1 MVKKIWLIIVSLF
14 IFSEFIIQALP
25 RNEYPAVQ
33 VAFIPSGEAEQE
45 VKCFVDVKGAIG
57 HISPTTYAIG
67 KDEKIYIGDDL
78 KKRIAVYD
86 LEGNYIRQINSDKVY
101 IGNLYAIKVDK
112 NGNIFCLT
120 NVEDLFIKLNANGD
134 LIYKKDEKYVPN
146 IYEGFFP
153 YNDYLFYYDKKHK
166 IKCLNPQGENMSDEE
181 INNLLESIKAQE
193 EKTSGVRS
201 IASIQ
206 PQLDNFLKKQSLIFI
221 DGILYSKQMSDYN
234 KLWDTVGSNAEIK
247 GLKETYRKKEMLES
261 DNRLAKTNLTKGAI
275 ITPENMKEYTRYGG
289 IFIGIDKDGNSLWD
303 GSGIV
308 VMDKYYNVIDAF
320 KVTGA
325 KISYPL
331 QVAPNGDFYF
341 WQRTRDGIT
350 FYKVVRRW

>member
-166 IKCLNPQGENMSDEE
+166 IKCLNPQGENM
-181 INNLLESIKAQE
+181 
-193 EKTSGVRS
+193 GC
-201 IASIQ
+201 
-206 PQLDNFLKKQSLIFI
+206 NFKSTHFFLNF
-221 DGILYSKQMSDYN
+221 D
-234 KLWDTVGSNAEIK
+234 
-247 GLKETYRKKEMLES
+247 
-261 DNRLAKTNLTKGAI
+261 
-275 ITPENMKEYTRYGG
+275 RYPR
-289 IFIGIDKDGNSLWD
+289 
-303 GSGIV
+303 
-308 VMDKYYNVIDAF
+308 
-320 KVTGA
+320 
-325 KISYPL
+325 SYPNDL
-331 QVAPNGDFYF
+331 
-341 WQRTRDGIT
+341 I
-350 FYKVVRRW
+350 

>member
-1 MVKKIWLIIVSLF
+1 
-14 IFSEFIIQALP
+14 
-25 RNEYPAVQ
+25 
-33 VAFIPSGEAEQE
+33 
-45 VKCFVDVKGAIG
+45 
-57 HISPTTYAIG
+57 
-67 KDEKIYIGDDL
+67 
-78 KKRIAVYD
+78 
-86 LEGNYIRQINSDKVY
+86 
-101 IGNLYAIKVDK
+101 
-112 NGNIFCLT
+112 
-120 NVEDLFIKLNANGD
+120 
-134 LIYKKDEKYVPN
+134 
-146 IYEGFFP
+146 
-153 YNDYLFYYDKKHK
+153 
-166 IKCLNPQGENMSDEE
+166 MSDEE